1 MNYTTNYK
9 LNKPERNEQYNLD
22 DWNNNSD
29 TIDSQMHTNAVDI
42 ATNAKDIATIL
53 AGINS
58 RNTADT
64 DSVFYKLMKLI
75 YPVGSLYWSSKST
88 NPNELFGGSWVQ
100 IKDRFVLACGNTYTT
115 TGQTGGA
122 DSVTLTVN
130 NMPAHYHTFTPTG
143 SVSSSFSG
151 SESTTSDMNRNS
163 TGAFQN
169 NVRGVNTVAT
179 LIGKS
184 VSSSIVNN
192 NGAYTTGCFSIGSRI
207 DGNSVQLYTPD
218 HVNANNN
225 PGSLRIDVSHEHT
238 FVAKGTVSSS
248 FSGRTENTSTSGSG
262 TSFSILP
269 PFVVKYCWERT
280 A

>member
-42 ATNAKDIATIL
+42 ATNAKNIATIL

-64 DSVFYKLMKLI
+64 GSVFYRLMQLI

-88 NPNELFGGSWVQ
+88 NPSELFGGSWVQ
-100 IKDRFVLACGNTYTT
+100 IKDRFVLACGNTYAT

-122 DSVTLTVN
+122 NSVTLTVN
-130 NMPAHYHTFTPTG
+130 NMPSHSHSFTG
-143 SVSSSFSG
+143 SSHSG
-151 SESTTSDMNRNS
+151 S
-163 TGAFQN
+163 AYFK
-169 NVRGVNTVAT
+169 NTD
-179 LIGKS
+179 GKS
-184 VSSSIVNN
+184 DLISASGILSVSNSA
-192 NGAYTTGCFSIGSRI
+192 NGIGE
-207 DGNSVQLYTPD
+207 GN
-218 HVNANNN
+218 HGKMGFANLN
-225 PGSLRIDVSHEHT
+225 I
-238 FVAKGTVSSS
+238 S
-248 FSGRTENTSTSGSG
+248 FKTSGSIG
-262 TSFSILP
+262 NTGSGVPFSILP
-269 PFVVKYCWERT
+269 PYVIKYCWERI

>member
-64 DSVFYKLMKLI
+64 GSVFYKLMELI

-100 IKDRFVLACGNTYTT
+100 IKDRFVLACGNTYTA

-122 DSVTLTVN
+122 SSVTLNVN
-130 NMPAHYHTFTPTG
+130 NMPAHYHSFTPTG

-151 SESTTSDMNRNS
+151 SVSTTNGMNRNS

-169 NVRGVNTVAT
+169 NIRGVNTVAT
-179 LIGKS
+179 LNSKNISNS
-184 VSSSIVNN
+184 VVDN
-192 NGAYTTGCFSIGSRI
+192 NGAFTQGCFSIGSRI
-207 DGNSVQLYTPD
+207 DGHSIPLYTPD

-225 PGSLRIDVSHEHT
+225 PGSLRIDISHEHT

-248 FSGRTENTSTSGSG
+248 FSGWTENTSTSGSG